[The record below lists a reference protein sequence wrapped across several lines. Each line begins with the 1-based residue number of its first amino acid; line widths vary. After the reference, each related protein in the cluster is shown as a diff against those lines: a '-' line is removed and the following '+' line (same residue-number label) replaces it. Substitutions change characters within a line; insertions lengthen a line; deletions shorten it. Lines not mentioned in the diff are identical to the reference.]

1 MSDPFD
7 GLEPRLVPLG
17 QATIRFRDTL
27 VLPDTPEGT
36 RLIVEIASVDLIGD
50 RLRASL
56 AGSAGADWVRVS
68 PDGKTGLVDVRA
80 TLRTEDGALIYTEY
94 HGRVRFGSGTTHEV
108 RAAPRFST
116 GDPRHAWLN
125 AVQAVAIGRSDAA
138 ARTLHYRLY
147 ELA

>member
-1 MSDPFD
+1 MQDPFD
-7 GLEPRLVPLG
+7 GLEARLVPLG
-17 QATIRFRDTL
+17 RATIRFRETL
-27 VLPDTPEGT
+27 VLPDTPDGT
-36 RLIVEIASVDLIGD
+36 RLIVEIASVDLVGD
-50 RLRASL
+50 RLRATL
-56 AGSAGADWVRVS
+56 AGSAGADWVRVN

-80 TLRTEDGALIYTEY
+80 TLRSDDGALIFTEY
-94 HGRVRFGSGTTHEV
+94 QGRVRFGPGTIHEV

-116 GDPRHAWLN
+116 GDPRYAWLN